1 MEYISNRLGIIFM
14 KINGPAIGHHV
25 TSLDPT
31 EAPNA
36 GAREEVEKLNLA
48 LEMGDNVMIYLDDIQ
63 HCNPELLQKFIS
75 LCDAQRKI
83 EGVYKGQTRTYDLR
97 GRKVAV
103 VMAGNPYTESGEKF
117 QIPDM
122 LSNRADVYNL
132 GEIIGDT
139 ADAFEMS
146 YLENC
151 LTSNPVLS
159 KLASRSQQDVY
170 AIIKMASQD
179 SREGIEME
187 GNYSVE
193 ELNELVA
200 TMKKLATVRDVI
212 LKVNREYIRSAAQA
226 DEYRTEPPFKLQ
238 GSYRN
243 MNRIAEKVVSIMN
256 DEELETLIV
265 SNYENDSQTL
275 TSDNEANMLK
285 FRELMEIL
293 TEEEAERWA
302 HIKRAYTQNVKMK
315 GLDADDQF
323 GQVVLQM
330 SNFSDGLD
338 AIRKAVVEGVDRMGE
353 TPDGEVATSTVP
365 TINPQL
371 DQLIEQISGVQ
382 QGLDNIGSA
391 VSAGV
396 DEITQAERPVAA
408 AAPAAV
414 PAGPI
419 TGTTTTDFS
428 EASQARLDDLIQQ
441 VQGIHAG
448 LADIGSALSAGIET
462 ITSGIDDEPA
472 GLVEEAPESSAPPP
486 AEPVDPVADDEEA
499 E

>member
-1 MEYISNRLGIIFM
+1 
-14 KINGPAIGHHV
+14 
-25 TSLDPT
+25 
-31 EAPNA
+31 
-36 GAREEVEKLNLA
+36 
-48 LEMGDNVMIYLDDIQ
+48 
-63 HCNPELLQKFIS
+63 
-75 LCDAQRKI
+75 
-83 EGVYKGQTRTYDLR
+83 
-97 GRKVAV
+97 
-103 VMAGNPYTESGEKF
+103 
-117 QIPDM
+117 
-122 LSNRADVYNL
+122 
-132 GEIIGDT
+132 
-139 ADAFEMS
+139 
-146 YLENC
+146 
-151 LTSNPVLS
+151 
-159 KLASRSQQDVY
+159 
-170 AIIKMASQD
+170 
-179 SREGIEME
+179 
-187 GNYSVE
+187 
-193 ELNELVA
+193 
-200 TMKKLATVRDVI
+200 
-212 LKVNREYIRSAAQA
+212 
-226 DEYRTEPPFKLQ
+226 
-238 GSYRN
+238 
-243 MNRIAEKVVSIMN
+243 
-256 DEELETLIV
+256 
-265 SNYENDSQTL
+265 
-275 TSDNEANMLK
+275 
-285 FRELMEIL
+285 
-293 TEEEAERWA
+293 
-302 HIKRAYTQNVKMK
+302 MK

-353 TPDGEVATSTVP
+353 TPDGEVATSPVP

-472 GLVEEAPESSAPPP
+472 GLVEEAPESSSPPP

>member
-1 MEYISNRLGIIFM
+1 
-14 KINGPAIGHHV
+14 
-25 TSLDPT
+25 
-31 EAPNA
+31 
-36 GAREEVEKLNLA
+36 
-48 LEMGDNVMIYLDDIQ
+48 
-63 HCNPELLQKFIS
+63 
-75 LCDAQRKI
+75 
-83 EGVYKGQTRTYDLR
+83 
-97 GRKVAV
+97 
-103 VMAGNPYTESGEKF
+103 
-117 QIPDM
+117 
-122 LSNRADVYNL
+122 
-132 GEIIGDT
+132 
-139 ADAFEMS
+139 
-146 YLENC
+146 
-151 LTSNPVLS
+151 
-159 KLASRSQQDVY
+159 
-170 AIIKMASQD
+170 
-179 SREGIEME
+179 
-187 GNYSVE
+187 
-193 ELNELVA
+193 
-200 TMKKLATVRDVI
+200 
-212 LKVNREYIRSAAQA
+212 
-226 DEYRTEPPFKLQ
+226 
-238 GSYRN
+238 

-353 TPDGEVATSTVP
+353 TPDGEVATSPVP

-396 DEITQAERPVAA
+396 DEITQAERPAAA

-472 GLVEEAPESSAPPP
+472 GLVEEAPESSSPPP
-486 AEPVDPVADDEEA
+486 AEPVDPAADDEEA